1 MADTLALTV
10 PDGLG
15 GQARRLF
22 RGRRVSTTAAASLA
36 VLAVIAAA
44 AVLGPMLSPYAYDQ
58 QTLALL
64 GQPTAPSLAHWL
76 GTDELGRDAL
86 TRLLYGGRISLAV
99 GLSGALVATAIGTLV
114 GALAGYFGGW
124 IDATL
129 MRFTDVMLSIP
140 ALPLVLVISALL
152 RPSPPL
158 LVMTIAALIW
168 MAPARVI
175 RAQVMSLASLDFV
188 TATRA
193 LGAGPARIIVR
204 HILPNALGPIVVSAT
219 IAVAGSIMLESALSF
234 LGFGVQPPVPTW
246 GNLLNQ
252 AEPWLVS
259 APWLSIP
266 PGLLIFATVMAVN
279 LLGDAAR
286 GGRR

>member
-15 GQARRLF
+15 GRARRLF
-22 RGRRVSTTAAASLA
+22 RGRRVSTTAVASLA

-44 AVLGPMLSPYAYDQ
+44 AVLGPMLSPYTYDQ

-99 GLSGALVATAIGTLV
+99 GLSGALVATAIGTLT

-124 IDATL
+124 VDAML

-158 LVMTIAALIW
+158 LVMTIAGLIW

-188 TATRA
+188 TAARA
-193 LGAGPARIIVR
+193 LGAGQARIIVR

-279 LLGDAAR
+279 LLGDEAR
-286 GGRR
+286 GGGR

>member
-1 MADTLALTV
+1 MADTLALTL

-15 GQARRLF
+15 ARVRRLF
-22 RGRRVSTTAAASLA
+22 GAKVSTTAVASRT
-36 VLAVIAAA
+36 VLAVIATAA
-44 AVLGPMLSPYAYDQ
+44 LLGPILSPYSYDQ

-114 GALAGYFGGW
+114 GALSGYFGGW
-124 IDATL
+124 VDTVL

-158 LVMTIAALIW
+158 LVMTIAGLIW

-188 TATRA
+188 TAARA
-193 LGAGPARIIVR
+193 LGAGSPRIIAR

-266 PGLLIFATVMAVN
+266 PGLLIFVTVMAVN

-286 GGRR
+286 GRQQ

>member
-15 GQARRLF
+15 GRWRRRL
-22 RGRRVSTTAAASLA
+22 GRLRLPATATASLS
-36 VLAVIAAA
+36 VLGVIAAA
-44 AVLGPMLSPYAYDQ
+44 TLLGPLLSPYTYDQ

-64 GQPTAPSLAHWL
+64 GQPTTPSFAHWL

-124 IDATL
+124 VDSLL

-188 TATRA
+188 TAARA
-193 LGAGPARIIVR
+193 LGAGSPRIIVR
-204 HILPNALGPIVVSAT
+204 HILPNAVGPIVVSAT

-279 LLGDAAR
+279 LLGDTLR
-286 GGRR
+286 GGGR